1 MKKLIINF
9 LDKKIKEYYL
19 RKGNEG
25 FTLPYYL
32 NIGSYTLSFYAMD
45 MNYKSLRIKLSKDSR
60 ILKVFKKGIY

>member
-25 FTLPYYL
+25 FTLPFYINVSNYEL
-32 NIGSYTLSFYAMD
+32 AFYAMNMD
-45 MNYKSLRIKLSKDSR
+45 YESLRIKLSKDSK
-60 ILKVFKKGIY
+60 IIKVFKK